1 MSNSEKLNLGER
13 YSRKALESLLDESK
27 LSFNREGIYY
37 CNNDNSILIFTDL
50 VKEGKFTYNDF
61 FENDFFHWDSQSNQH
76 INTPRIKDI
85 IGHQKEIL
93 LFCRLHQKIKNK
105 TQPNIYCGRLKY
117 FEYEKNTNNP
127 VHIIFESLDYDDQIE
142 NIDLKDIWNWKPG
155 KKTTAIDK
163 SKVISSKREKSY
175 KKPDTTERQGLV
187 TSRVGQGY
195 YRQNI
200 LRRWQ
205 GKCAVSQ
212 MGIDKILIA
221 SHIVPWKDS
230 NDDQRLDT
238 GNGILLSPNLDALFD
253 KHLISFENNG
263 KILISDNIDKAEL
276 EKLGI
281 NKGLSLLKVFEDM
294 YQYLEVHR
302 KIFYRLEWHYLL

>member
-117 FEYEKNTNNP
+117 FEY
-127 VHIIFESLDYDDQIE
+127 
-142 NIDLKDIWNWKPG
+142 
-155 KKTTAIDK
+155 
-163 SKVISSKREKSY
+163 
-175 KKPDTTERQGLV
+175 
-187 TSRVGQGY
+187 
-195 YRQNI
+195 
-200 LRRWQ
+200 
-205 GKCAVSQ
+205 
-212 MGIDKILIA
+212 
-221 SHIVPWKDS
+221 
-230 NDDQRLDT
+230 
-238 GNGILLSPNLDALFD
+238 
-253 KHLISFENNG
+253 
-263 KILISDNIDKAEL
+263 
-276 EKLGI
+276 
-281 NKGLSLLKVFEDM
+281 
-294 YQYLEVHR
+294 
-302 KIFYRLEWHYLL
+302 